1 MQLGCTLPVSEH
13 DRIIAPGGLQIGL
26 DDSIS
31 EVMVNGPDQVFIEKA
46 GFLQQVKGVSLGEK
60 SLMVAVKNIARR
72 LGDDI
77 SESKPILDSRLPDG
91 SRVAAVI
98 PPCSLS
104 GVTLTIRKFN
114 TRHFEMQDLI
124 NAGTLDRPLAN
135 RLEDYVLARKNI
147 LISGGTGSGKTTLLN
162 ILGKFIPEDERLL
175 LIEDTAEI
183 QMAQSNLVRFE
194 ARQAQNGVPAVAI
207 RDLLK
212 AALRHRPDRII
223 LGEIRGGEAFDLL
236 QLLNTGHSGTLSTIH
251 ANSARQGLARFT
263 SCVLQS
269 GVDLPY
275 RAIKTNI
282 GDSLNVV
289 IQIERRP
296 GRRFIAEVLEMNGY
310 DPDADLYDFGAVYL
324 AKREST

>member
-1 MQLGCTLPVSEH
+1 M
-13 DRIIAPGGLQIGL
+13 
-26 DDSIS
+26 
-31 EVMVNGPDQVFIEKA
+31 
-46 GFLQQVKGVSLGEK
+46 
-60 SLMVAVKNIARR
+60 
-72 LGDDI
+72 

-114 TRHFEMQDLI
+114 TRHFKMQDLI

-194 ARQAQNGVPAVAI
+194 ARQAQNGIPAVAI

-296 GRRFIAEVLEMNGY
+296 GRRFIAEVLEINGY

-324 AKREST
+324 AKRERT

>member
-1 MQLGCTLPVSEH
+1 MNGFEMILPFLKPIEH
-13 DRIIAPGGLQIGL
+13 LIL

-31 EVMVNGPDQVFIEKA
+31 EIMVNGPDQVFIEKA

-60 SLMVAVKNIARR
+60 ALMVAVKNIARR

-147 LISGGTGSGKTTLLN
+147 LISGGTATGKTTLLN
-162 ILGKFIPEDERLL
+162 ILGKFIPEDERIL

-183 QMAQSNLVRFE
+183 QMAQPNLVRFE
-194 ARQAQNGVPAVAI
+194 ARQAQAGIPAVAI

-282 GDSLNVV
+282 ADSLNVV

-296 GRRFIAEVLEMNGY
+296 GRRFVSEVLEINGY

-324 AKREST
+324 AKRERT